1 MPRHDPAL
9 QGPEV
14 MGAEDIGALNRLFTE
29 AFTDRY
35 HRDGMTGVRVP
46 PLSRSAWRYAIAS
59 AGAGALMWRDAEGD
73 LAAFCLVH
81 RHGAEGWLGPLAI
94 RTDLQGY
101 GLGRMVVRHGIQRL
115 EQAGA
120 RVIGLETMPRTVE
133 NVGFYSGL
141 GLVPRHLT
149 VSLTRDLTGYPAGHA
164 GARRLGASGDQEGSI
179 AACRGLTDRVS
190 PGVDFSAELRLTLE
204 QGLGD
209 ATLLVEGSELKAFA
223 LWHTAPLAEGRGI
236 EEVRLLKVVA
246 ADLSAFLAVVDAA
259 AGQARAEAPV
269 RRVTLR
275 CQTAFAEAYARLV
288 TAGFRVHWTD
298 LRMTLLGH
306 EEVVRAPG
314 ILMSNWEV

>member
-1 MPRHDPAL
+1 MPRRDPAL
-9 QGPEV
+9 HGPEV
-14 MGAEDIGALNRLFTE
+14 MGAEDIEALNRLFTE

-81 RHGAEGWLGPLAI
+81 RSGTEGWLGPLAI
-94 RTDLQGY
+94 RTDLQGC
-101 GLGRMVVRHGIQRL
+101 GLGRLVVQHGIERL

-141 GLVPRHLT
+141 SLVPRHLT
-149 VSLTRDLTGYPAGHA
+149 VSLTRDLAGFPAGPA
-164 GARRLGASGDQEGSI
+164 GARRLSEVHDQDAAL
-179 AACRGLTDRVS
+179 AACRALTARVS
-190 PGVDFSAELRLTLE
+190 PGVDFTADLRLTLE
-204 QGLGD
+204 HDLGD
-209 ATLLVEGSELKAFA
+209 VTLLGEGDAPRAFA
-223 LWHTAPLAEGRGI
+223 LWHTAPLAQGRGV

-246 ADLSAFLAVVDAA
+246 ADLPAFMGVVDAA
-259 AGQARAEAPV
+259 AAHARLAAPV
-269 RRVTLR
+269 RRMMLR
-275 CQTAFAEAYARLV
+275 CQTAFADAYARLV
-288 TAGFRVHWTD
+288 SSGFRVHWTD
-298 LRMTLLGH
+298 LRMTLLGR
-306 EEVVRAPG
+306 EEQVVPPG